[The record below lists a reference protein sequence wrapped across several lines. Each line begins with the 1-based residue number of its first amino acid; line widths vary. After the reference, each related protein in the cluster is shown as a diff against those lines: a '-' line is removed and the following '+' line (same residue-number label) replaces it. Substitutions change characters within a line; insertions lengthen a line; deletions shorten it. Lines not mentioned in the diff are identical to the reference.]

1 MSNPEATNGKGND
14 PAAAFR
20 DLRDNYLDA
29 WAKAMVEA
37 VNSEAYAKAN
47 GLILDTYLSVS
58 SPVRQTIEK
67 VMLQTLQQFSMPS
80 RADVV
85 ALAERVTNIEM
96 QLDDMS
102 AKLDRIERV
111 LVGPPGSA
119 KKRAVVARR
128 SKKKGAE

>member
-1 MSNPEATNGKGND
+1 MSNPEAPNGKGND

-67 VMLQTLQQFSMPS
+67 VMVQTLQQFSMPS

-102 AKLDRIERV
+102 AKLDRIEKV
-111 LVGPPGSA
+111 LARPPVPASR
-119 KKRAVVARR
+119 RAVAAKR
-128 SKKKGAE
+128 SKKKGAK

>member
-1 MSNPEATNGKGND
+1 MSDHQAPNGKGAD
-14 PAAAFR
+14 PAAAYR
-20 DLRDNYLDA
+20 EMRDNYLDA

-58 SPVRQTIEK
+58 SPFRQSIEK
-67 VMLQTLQQFSMPS
+67 IMLQTLQQFSMPS

-102 AKLDRIERV
+102 AKLDRIEKV
-111 LVGPPGSA
+111 LGGPP
-119 KKRAVVARR
+119 VAASNRTVASRR
-128 SKKKGAE
+128 SKKKGAK

>member
-1 MSNPEATNGKGND
+1 MSNPEASNGKGDD
-14 PAAAFR
+14 PAAVFR

-67 VMLQTLQQFSMPS
+67 VMVQTLQQFSMPS

-102 AKLDRIERV
+102 AKLDRIEKV
-111 LVGPPGSA
+111 LAGSSWRA